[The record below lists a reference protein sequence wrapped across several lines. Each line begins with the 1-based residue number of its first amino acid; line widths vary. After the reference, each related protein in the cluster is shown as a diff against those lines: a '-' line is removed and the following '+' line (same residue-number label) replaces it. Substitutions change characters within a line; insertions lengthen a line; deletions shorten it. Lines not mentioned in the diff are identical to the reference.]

1 MQIKSI
7 PTCAR
12 AIILVMMFAF
22 ITGCASRPTLDA
34 QIPLLFSGA
43 HAGTELSIAV
53 ITADDVT
60 HFGFYLD
67 NTHNGWRMV
76 DNRQAVFETGSISK
90 LFTAYMASELAER
103 DQLDLDAGLQIY
115 LPDVPPELSEITLTS
130 LLSHQAGLPF
140 LPSDLDDM
148 PVINSNPFADY
159 DRATLLDY
167 LSAVQLR
174 ARDNQ
179 YHYSNLGYA
188 VVGLMLEAATNQ
200 AYADLLDALVV
211 GPMGLT
217 QTDTERGALQANLVK
232 GLNVDGST
240 ALFWDFAAFTP
251 SGGVYSSAADL
262 ARFLQHQLKQ
272 DQPTVARMQHRQSDY
287 SALGWAIQQDGRR
300 TWYEQTGA
308 TGGFSSAALL
318 DLRQQKAVL
327 VLANI
332 SGLDDQAYQVI
343 ELAEWLLYR

>member
-1 MQIKSI
+1 MQIKPFI
-7 PTCAR
+7 QPLGL
-12 AIILVMMFAF
+12 IVIFAF
-22 ITGCASRPTLDA
+22 IVGCASRPTLDE
-34 QIPLLFSGA
+34 QVPGLFSGA
-43 HAGTELSIAV
+43 HVGTELSIAV
-53 ITADDVT
+53 ITADKIT

-67 NTHNGWRMV
+67 NTRHGWRAV
-76 DNRQAVFETGSISK
+76 DNQQAVFETGSISK

-103 DQLDLDAGLQIY
+103 DQLDLNAGLQTY
-115 LPDVPPELSEITLTS
+115 LPELPNELSEITLNN

-148 PVINSNPFADY
+148 PVINSNPFAGY
-159 DRATLLDY
+159 DRAKLLDY
-167 LSAVQLR
+167 LLEVQLR
-174 ARDNQ
+174 AHENQ

-188 VVGLMLEAATNQ
+188 VVGLALEASTDL
-200 AYADLLDALVV
+200 AYSGLLDTLIVQ
-211 GPMGLT
+211 PMALT
-217 QTDTERGALQANLVK
+217 QTSTERGALQANLVE
-232 GLNVDGST
+232 GLNLDGST

-251 SGGVYSSAADL
+251 SGGIYSSAEDI

-272 DQPTVARMQHRQSDY
+272 DQPAVARMQQPQSDY

-318 DLRQQKAVL
+318 DLHQQKAVL